1 MKKWCKGF
9 IIAGAVLLTLGA
21 GSGAFIASMTCF
33 RKYEQTNTSLTKWMG
48 TIDDEARLNEIV
60 LPGSHDAGT
69 NGMSWL
75 GKTQHLSVKEQLN
88 LGVRYFDLRV
98 NHVKNDYVIYHSI
111 INGTRFDPIL
121 DDIASFI
128 EENPSETL
136 FLDFQHF
143 KNGSDEYV
151 YHTVSEKLKDHLV
164 IQNDVQSELAFV
176 DELRLKDTRGKCIV
190 FFGDD
195 SPFVKEAHI
204 FSRNNDACTQKGQA
218 LDSCYISSYH
228 AMKSKQFIDEALGYY
243 MDKIQTKKEK
253 EGHKGIFVWQCQLT
267 DSKLVFGP
275 YHRERGH
282 EANMNAFIE
291 NLPQQDYFSDINVI
305 MRDFLDEAKVES
317 IVKLNASKGLLK

>member
-9 IIAGAVLLTLGA
+9 IIAGAVLLTIGA
-21 GSGAFIASMTCF
+21 GAGTFIASMTCF
-33 RKYEQTNTSLTKWMG
+33 RKYEQTKPGLTQWMD
-48 TIDDEARLNEIV
+48 TLNDEARLNEIV

-136 FLDFQHF
+136 LLDFQHF

-151 YHTVSEKLKDHLV
+151 YHTVLEKLKDHLV
-164 IQNDVQSELAFV
+164 VQNDDQSELAFV

-204 FSRNNDACTQKGQA
+204 FSRNNDTCTQK
-218 LDSCYISSYH
+218 
-228 AMKSKQFIDEALGYY
+228 
-243 MDKIQTKKEK
+243 
-253 EGHKGIFVWQCQLT
+253 
-267 DSKLVFGP
+267 
-275 YHRERGH
+275 
-282 EANMNAFIE
+282 
-291 NLPQQDYFSDINVI
+291 
-305 MRDFLDEAKVES
+305 
-317 IVKLNASKGLLK
+317 